1 MGYLAMLESTLRFG
15 GCCGLI
21 TEKPLN
27 ELTRSTGIRTF
38 GTNRTTKI
46 FYVLGSFFFVYVIA
60 ERTEASKT
68 DAKRWCVRVRYGI
81 SNL

>member
-15 GCCGLI
+15 GCCRLI

-46 FYVLGSFFFVYVIA
+46 FYVLGSFFVYVIA
-60 ERTEASKT
+60 DRTEASNT
-68 DAKRWCVRVRYGI
+68 DAKWWRFRVRCGI